1 MSKKSK
7 RLQGKDWY
15 TYRKEHKLLLVGIYK
30 SSNGNYRADVVD
42 ENNKSFHHW
51 LHPIEAAKLEKS
63 GYLSQHPAVD
73 SSTLFNKEKHIC
85 KK

>member
-7 RLQGKDWY
+7 RLQGRDWY

-42 ENNKSFHHW
+42 ENERHFHHW
-51 LHPIEAAKLEKS
+51 LHPIEAKKLEDS
-63 GYLSQHPAVD
+63 GYLDKHPAED
-73 SSTLFNKEKHIC
+73 SNNLFVKRT
-85 KK
+85 